1 MTPITTVDRTTE
13 PHVTARPTLA
23 VVLFSESFSILWREL
38 ADELEAVLWTG
49 PTDADVP
56 AHATALILA
65 CGGEEE
71 HALDYLAAL
80 APHAGRP
87 TFVAGARPSHR
98 FAVETLR
105 RGGTD
110 YFVLPADVDLLR
122 RTLAARV
129 SAQRERRAHDPRRG
143 DMAFEGI
150 LGDSPALRGA
160 LEKAARVLQHRDVTV
175 LLGGETGTGKELLA
189 RALHEG
195 GPRAA
200 GPFVAVNCAAIP
212 ATLLESELFG
222 HERGAFTDAHR
233 AKPGL
238 FEEADGGTLFLDE
251 IGHLPLPLQGKLLR
265 ALDDRQIRRVG
276 STHSR
281 GVDVRIIAATHVDLR
296 DAVARGEFRE
306 DLYYR
311 LNVVGITLPPL
322 RRRDDDIRVLA
333 EVFVRSLAQRYNLA
347 VPPLTASVLEAL
359 RAHQWPGNVRELR
372 HTIERALL
380 LSPPGTL
387 DPGELAFEGAT
398 RGGDA
403 PGGAVLPF
411 PATLDTILGAAA
423 QAAVTRH
430 GGNKSAAARE
440 LGISRARLQRLLD
453 AEPEAHGRGA

>member
-1 MTPITTVDRTTE
+1 
-13 PHVTARPTLA
+13 VTKRPTLA

-49 PTDADVP
+49 PPDADIP
-56 AHATALILA
+56 AQATALILA

-71 HALDYLAAL
+71 RALDYLAAL
-80 APHAGRP
+80 APNAGRP
-87 TFVAGARPSHR
+87 TFVAGARGSHR

-105 RGGTD
+105 RGGAD
-110 YFVLPADVDLLR
+110 YFALPPDVDLLR

-129 SAQRERRAHDPRRG
+129 AAQRERRTTDRRHG
-143 DMAFEGI
+143 ELAFEGI
-150 LGDSPALRGA
+150 LGESPALRSA
-160 LEKAARVLQHRDVTV
+160 LDKAGRVLQHRDVTV

-276 STHSR
+276 STQSR
-281 GVDVRIIAATHVDLR
+281 GVDVRIVAATHVDLR
-296 DAVARGEFRE
+296 DAVARGEFRD

-333 EVFVRSLAQRYNLA
+333 EVFVRSLAQRYNLP
-347 VPPLTASVLEAL
+347 VPPLTAPVLEAL
-359 RAHQWPGNVRELR
+359 RAHTWPGNVRELR

-387 DPGELAFEGAT
+387 DPGELAFEGT
-398 RGGDA
+398 PRGGDA
-403 PGGAVLPF
+403 PGGPTLPF
-411 PATLDTILGAAA
+411 PATLDAILGAAA
-423 QAAVTRH
+423 QAAVARH

-453 AEPEAHGRGA
+453 AESEAHGRGA